1 MSVQRIEQNPRM
13 SEASKAGNLVILAG
27 QVADGE
33 TVASQAQSIFDS
45 IDALLEKA
53 GTNKANILFANI
65 YLTDINDFDELNKVW
80 ESWVAA
86 DQGQTPSRATMQV
99 VRLARPEWK
108 VEVQVFATV

>member
-33 TVASQAQSIFDS
+33 TVASQAQSIFAN

-53 GTNKANILFANI
+53 GTHKAN
-65 YLTDINDFDELNKVW
+65 TDPAFRIFHKFGE
-80 ESWVAA
+80 
-86 DQGQTPSRATMQV
+86 QSR
-99 VRLARPEWK
+99 L
-108 VEVQVFATV
+108 

>member
-33 TVASQAQSIFDS
+33 TVTSQAQSIFAS

-80 ESWVAA
+80 EGWVAA